1 MSPTRI
7 ELLQMRLVADESV
20 EFFVVTALRVAGY
33 EVYCIAKEVHG
44 ISDEEVLALA
54 FERGEVLLTED
65 KDFGELV
72 FSHDQPHRG
81 VVLLRMHGMHAHDKT
96 ARIVMLFSVHG
107 HEFRNA
113 ITTVRQRTMRIRP
126 RA

>member
-1 MSPTRI
+1 
-7 ELLQMRLVADESV
+7 MRLVADESV
-20 EFFVVTALRVAGY
+20 EFLVVAALRIAGH
-33 EVYCIAKEVHG
+33 EVYSIAEEDHG
-44 ISDEEVLALA
+44 IADEEVLGLA

-72 FSHDQPHRG
+72 FSHDRPHRG
-81 VVLLRMHGMHAHDKT
+81 VVLFRMHGMRPHDKT

-107 HEFRNA
+107 HEFPNA
-113 ITTVRQRTMRIRP
+113 ITTVRPRTIRIRP

>member
-1 MSPTRI
+1 
-7 ELLQMRLVADESV
+7 MRLVADESV
-20 EFFVVTALRVAGY
+20 EFFIVAALRTAGH
-33 EVYCIAKEVHG
+33 EVYFIAEEDHG
-44 ISDEEVLALA
+44 IADEEVLRLA

-72 FSHDQPHRG
+72 FSHDRPHRG
-81 VVLLRMHGMHAHDKT
+81 VVLLRMHGMRPRDKT

-107 HEFRNA
+107 HEFSNA
-113 ITTVRQRTMRIRP
+113 ITTVRPRAIRIRP